1 MQTQGTQVAALSFA
15 HAEGWYLRIPLIHG
29 LPDGPRLWDPMRK
42 RSSQNTEN
50 SPKTS
55 LTFIRNIRP
64 PFVGPLQRANV
75 LAGMAR
81 RRCTMQDVVMLL
93 WVYQCPEKMVVPA
106 KFNQHSKC
114 HPQLRTQK
122 SA

>member
-1 MQTQGTQVAALSFA
+1 MQTQGTQAAALSFA
-15 HAEGWYLRIPLIHG
+15 HAGGWYLQIPLIHA
-29 LPDGPRLWDPMRK
+29 LRDGPRLWDPMGK

-64 PFVGPLQRANV
+64 PCGTSTTGKCTRWHDTTPLYNSGCRYALVGILMPRKDGCAS
-75 LAGMAR
+75 
-81 RRCTMQDVVMLL
+81 
-93 WVYQCPEKMVVPA
+93 